1 MSRKVQKK
9 KQPVKQKQSQRQS
22 QNVVV
27 NVVLA
32 KHRAKSKPSGK
43 KAIPI
48 ATPILQPPIR
58 MNVSY
63 GDFFQR
69 EQPKREILGEEF
81 RKILAEEISK
91 SKPIAEL
98 REDFMS
104 RVESKPK
111 ERLIPPPLYDFESGF
126 EEPSI
131 KPVREETPSDL
142 SITEDLFEPRT
153 EGRPPLTRGGS
164 GIRDPFTI
172 NYDGATLEML
182 LSGDYGLTDGKQ
194 VRLKPTKR
202 QEKVI
207 EKYKKM

>member
-48 ATPILQPPIR
+48 VTPILQPPIR

-81 RKILAEEISK
+81 RKILAEEIAK
-91 SKPIAEL
+91 SKPVAEL
-98 REDFMS
+98 REDFLS
-104 RVESKPK
+104 RIDSKPK
-111 ERLIPPPLYDFESGF
+111 DRLIPPPLYDFETGF
-126 EEPSI
+126 EEPI
-131 KPVREETPSDL
+131 QRPTEENRS
-142 SITEDLFEPRT
+142 SEDVFEPR
-153 EGRPPLTRGGS
+153 
-164 GIRDPFTI
+164 
-172 NYDGATLEML
+172 YDGATLDML
-182 LSGDYGLTDGKQ
+182 MSGDYGTTRTGRRRQ
-194 VRLKPTKR
+194 QPTVSQKNILR
-202 QEKVI
+202 SKG
-207 EKYKKM
+207 YLR